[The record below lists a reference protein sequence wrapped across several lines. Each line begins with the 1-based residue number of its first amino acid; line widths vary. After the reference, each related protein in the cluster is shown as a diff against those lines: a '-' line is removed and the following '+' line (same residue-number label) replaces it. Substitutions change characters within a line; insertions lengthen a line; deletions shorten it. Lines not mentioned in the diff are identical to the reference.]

1 MKTKGKKAAKKG
13 EIGKKGA
20 KAAASAAVAVAV
32 AETLPPPPVALAP
45 APAPTPEAP
54 ATIDEDSRAPAASE
68 RRPISME
75 ERRRLIALAAYRRA
89 ETIGFGK
96 TNPLEDWLVAERE
109 IDAMLAGEIAT

>member
-20 KAAASAAVAVAV
+20 KAAASAAAVAV
-32 AETLPPPPVALAP
+32 AETLAPPPVAP
-45 APAPTPEAP
+45 APAPTPEGP
-54 ATIDEDSRAPAASE
+54 AAIDEDSKAPAASE

-75 ERRRLIALAAYRRA
+75 ERRRMIALAAYRRA